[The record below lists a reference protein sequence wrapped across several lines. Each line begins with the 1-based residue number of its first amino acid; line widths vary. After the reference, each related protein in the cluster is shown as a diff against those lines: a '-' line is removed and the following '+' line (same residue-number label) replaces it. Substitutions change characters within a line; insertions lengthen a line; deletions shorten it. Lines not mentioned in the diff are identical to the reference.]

1 MSDFPGFGGALYPLF
16 SQPLYVAGDTLT
28 DAMVDYVTNLT
39 FYHDPMKNNGQNTD
53 EQMLIDGCPEMKALI
68 EKHLNFYVYNILKI
82 DRKYRLQHHCSW
94 ATKHLTGD
102 KAHKHSH
109 CNSVFSGILYIKTT
123 PACGKIAFHND
134 GYRPTYI
141 TPTLQPDL
149 TEHNIYNSTEWTI
162 TPQDGMIVLFPSTL
176 EHSVDVNM
184 DLEDRYSVAFNYW
197 LHGSYGSNTNRLTV

>member
-28 DAMVDYVTNLT
+28 DAMVDYVTNLS
-39 FYHDPMKNNGQNTD
+39 FHHDPMKNNGQTTD
-53 EQMLIDGCPEMKALI
+53 EQMLLDGCPEMKVLI
-68 EKHLNFYVYNILKI
+68 EKHLNFYVYTILKI
-82 DRKYRLQHHCSW
+82 DRKFRLQHHCSW
-94 ATKHLTGD
+94 ATKHVTGD
-102 KAHKHSH
+102 KANKHSH
-109 CNSVFSGILYIKTT
+109 CNSVFSGVLYIKTMPT
-123 PACGKIAFHND
+123 SGKIAFHND

-184 DLEDRYSVAFNYW
+184 ELEDRYSVAFNYW